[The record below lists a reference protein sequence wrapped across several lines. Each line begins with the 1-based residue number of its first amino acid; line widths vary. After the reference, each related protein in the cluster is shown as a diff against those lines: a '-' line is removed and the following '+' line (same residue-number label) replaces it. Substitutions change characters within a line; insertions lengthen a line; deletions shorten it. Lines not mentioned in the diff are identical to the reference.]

1 MNEASQRNNR
11 NRYRGKNFERR
22 IAKLIHGT
30 VVGRSKAVKVASE
43 TFLDHFIVIDPQH
56 PPDVVND
63 WLSVECKYY
72 ANLPVWLTKLMAQA
86 EGNCPDGLTPIGWV
100 GDREERNRFVV
111 MREQDFL
118 DLHC

>member
-1 MNEASQRNNR
+1 MSEVSQRNKR

-22 IAKLIHGT
+22 IAKLIFGV
-30 VVGRSKAVKVASE
+30 VVGRSKAVKVESPHLGE
-43 TFLDHFIVIDPQH
+43 QYVPIDPQH
-56 PPDVVND
+56 PPDVVNT
-63 WLSVECKYY
+63 WLSVEAKYY
-72 ANLPVWLTKLMAQA
+72 TTLPIWLTKLMAQA
-86 EGNCPDGLTPIGWV
+86 ERNCPRGLTWVGWV